1 MFVCSRLTVTLPSKR
16 CFVRA
21 SNPSH
26 GGTHDRD
33 PRRKSPH
40 RFEAND
46 QPRRRCARQAPL
58 EEDTLGRPGHER
70 RRHSVPARRRHR
82 QGARAAAGG
91 GRDHAARLSGEC
103 RLRARDAPAR
113 VSGRVPGPAHLGA
126 RRAGVDQL
134 PRRSRRDARARGQ
147 SALHPHALPDLRGGA
162 PLGRALVARPAGP
175 LRPSAAS
182 RGVTSEAAQHW
193 ADAERREQEEPMSIK
208 QLNPYLNF
216 NGTAAKAIQLYES
229 ALGGKTE
236 GLMRFGDVP
245 GMNVAPEHQNRVMHA
260 LLRIGE
266 GVIMISDTQPGMP
279 VATEGN
285 VHVCLDFDDV
295 ADMTKK
301 FEALAVNGK
310 VTLPPHDTFWGARFG
325 MLTDAFGVRWMFNSQ
340 IEKA

>member
-1 MFVCSRLTVTLPSKR
+1 
-16 CFVRA
+16 
-21 SNPSH
+21 
-26 GGTHDRD
+26 
-33 PRRKSPH
+33 
-40 RFEAND
+40 
-46 QPRRRCARQAPL
+46 
-58 EEDTLGRPGHER
+58 
-70 RRHSVPARRRHR
+70 
-82 QGARAAAGG
+82 
-91 GRDHAARLSGEC
+91 
-103 RLRARDAPAR
+103 
-113 VSGRVPGPAHLGA
+113 
-126 RRAGVDQL
+126 
-134 PRRSRRDARARGQ
+134 
-147 SALHPHALPDLRGGA
+147 
-162 PLGRALVARPAGP
+162 
-175 LRPSAAS
+175 
-182 RGVTSEAAQHW
+182 
-193 ADAERREQEEPMSIK
+193 MSIK

-245 GMNVAPEHQNRVMHA
+245 GMTVASEHQTRVMHA

-295 ADMTKK
+295 ADMTTK

-310 VTLPPHDTFWGARFG
+310 VTLPLHDTFWGAKFG